1 MAFSSGKIVVTV
13 LIINFLC
20 LFAGIG
26 LENSSIINYFFTM
39 TGTGDFSTYDG
50 NSPNIAYGTDNN
62 KIVDSDVQD
71 TIDTA
76 KNNLEDVSVN
86 TTGYIGGFLDT
97 IKLILGLFLLMIT
110 FAAGGL
116 IIFAISA
123 GMPVFFW
130 LILAPVQVMYIMSII
145 DLFKGGST

>member
-26 LENSSIINYFFTM
+26 LANNSVINYFFTM
-39 TGTGDFSTYDG
+39 TGTDDFSTYDG
-50 NSPNIAYGTDNN
+50 NTPNIQYGTDNS

-76 KNNLEDVSVN
+76 KSNLEDVSVN

-97 IKLILGLFLLMIT
+97 IKLILGLFLLMVA

-123 GMPVFFW
+123 GIPVFFW

>member
-20 LFAGIG
+20 LFAGIS
-26 LENSSIINYFFTM
+26 LDNNSVINYFFT
-39 TGTGDFSTYDG
+39 TSGVGDFSTYDD
-50 NSPNIAYGTDNN
+50 NTPNVEYGTDSN
-62 KIVDSDVQD
+62 KISDSDVQD

-76 KNNLEDVSVN
+76 KSNLEDVSVN

-97 IKLILGLFLLMIT
+97 VKLILGLFLLMIT

-123 GMPVFFW
+123 GIPVFFW